1 MSGIHSRKYIVV
13 IKVDTCTR
21 PFVAAVNQSSFFAVF
36 RTRSPNLHTFC
47 GERGKETEAI
57 RLISSRCAMK
67 LKF

>member
-13 IKVDTCTR
+13 IKVDTCTLL
-21 PFVAAVNQSSFFAVF
+21 AAVNQSSFFAVF
-36 RTRSPNLHTFC
+36 RTRSPNLHKFC